1 MQIDTNLARAFNK
14 AVTNLDNF
22 REGKPNWDFIDAD
35 VYMDLKQYAEQSAD
49 WRIILGNYIEQFNY
63 LGDCYTNHISPR
75 DRIINE

>member
-35 VYMDLKQYAEQSAD
+35 VYMDLKQSAD
-49 WRIILGNYIEQFNY
+49 WGIIPGNYIEQFNY

>member
-22 REGKPNWDFIDAD
+22 REGKPDWDFIDAD
-35 VYMDLKQYAEQSAD
+35 VYMDCANYGNAP
-49 WRIILGNYIEQFNY
+49 GNYIEQFNY

>member
-22 REGKPNWDFIDAD
+22 REGKLDWDFIDAD
-35 VYMDLKQYAEQSAD
+35 VYMDLAQSAD
-49 WRIILGNYIEQFNY
+49 YRTIPSNYIEQFNY
-63 LGDCYTNHISPR
+63 LGDCYTNHISTK